1 MYLHLG
7 QDTVVP
13 EASVIGIFDLDKTT
27 GSHITRRFLGNA
39 EKMGRVVNVSD
50 ELPKSFIICSDEEDH
65 RDSRRPGPV
74 RGGKA
79 GEGGNMKVY
88 LSQLS
93 PQTLSKRS
101 GATWM
106 QRGQQRP
113 GDERDY
119 SYDG

>member
-13 EASVIGIFDLDKTT
+13 EKSVIGIFDLDKTT
-27 GSHITRRFLGNA
+27 SSYITRKFLGNA

-50 ELPKSFIICSDEEDH
+50 ELPKSFIICSDAHSPHNLKPPLNTRE
-65 RDSRRPGPV
+65 V
-74 RGGKA
+74 K
-79 GEGGNMKVY
+79 EGTGSDMKVY

-101 GATWM
+101 GST
-106 QRGQQRP
+106 RIG
-113 GDERDY
+113 
-119 SYDG
+119 